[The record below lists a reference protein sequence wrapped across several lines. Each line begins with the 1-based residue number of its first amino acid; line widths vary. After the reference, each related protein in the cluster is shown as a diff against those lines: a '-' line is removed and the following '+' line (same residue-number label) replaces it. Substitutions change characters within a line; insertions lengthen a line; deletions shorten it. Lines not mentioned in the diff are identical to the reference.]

1 MKINQTGENKG
12 FAFLTFDSTEGL
24 GYNFLF
30 RNYTK
35 ISREISPI
43 SGDLYP
49 LKVVDEICEN
59 RYHRIGPHMVEVKK
73 AQSKQEQKSSHNDN
87 NNGKISKVYLWS
99 FKYFI

>member
-12 FAFLTFDSTEGL
+12 FAFLTFDSTEGW

-43 SGDLYP
+43 SG
-49 LKVVDEICEN
+49 EISSISGE
-59 RYHRIGPHMVEVKK
+59 ISTIP
-73 AQSKQEQKSSHNDN
+73 AQK
-87 NNGKISKVYLWS
+87 
-99 FKYFI
+99 

>member
-12 FAFLTFDSTEGL
+12 FAFLTFDSTEGW

-30 RNYTK
+30 RNYFWK
-35 ISREISPI
+35 ISREITLI

-87 NNGKISKVYLWS
+87 NNGKISKVFMV
-99 FKYFI
+99 FKYNI